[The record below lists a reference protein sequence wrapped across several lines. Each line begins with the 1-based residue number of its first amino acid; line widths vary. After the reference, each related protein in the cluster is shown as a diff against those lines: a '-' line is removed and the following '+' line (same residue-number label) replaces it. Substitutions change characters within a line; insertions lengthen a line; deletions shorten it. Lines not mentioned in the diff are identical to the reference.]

1 MTPIKR
7 STRHNFSRDGH
18 LSEQHYLHLY
28 DGQMVFG
35 YFPWNGKVIV
45 VGFDGSRPD
54 ALERIR
60 ENSVRDV
67 MTVDEARRHWN
78 ERISSGYTPVAP
90 KEWEKILNRG
100 VVYGI
105 ACEFRNSQEADSVKK
120 MNTVQEM
127 LDDLFRG
134 MPIKE
139 YNSDYEVHSDYNP
152 TDYALKA

>member
-1 MTPIKR
+1 
-7 STRHNFSRDGH
+7 
-18 LSEQHYLHLY
+18 
-28 DGQMVFG
+28 MVFG

-54 ALERIR
+54 SLERIQ
-60 ENSVRDV
+60 ENSVRVV

-78 ERISSGYTPVAP
+78 KRIRSGYTPVAP

-120 MNTVQEM
+120 TNTVQEM